1 MARLHRFQ
9 GEHPEVGFTAP
20 HWGGQGRYIA
30 RIAAGTI
37 PGESRE
43 VTVSSADLAGLMD
56 QLDDYL
62 PPGDSKSGP
71 GADLMEPA
79 VERREHPAH
88 RVLTGRV
95 VEAAMEPAVERRE
108 HRPTSAAATARTWRR
123 NGARR

>member
-1 MARLHRFQ
+1 MSGAADRGRGALRGIDGALSPRNDPVARLHRFQ

-62 PPGDSKSGP
+62 PPGDSNP
-71 GADLMEPA
+71 DPEP
-79 VERREHPAH
+79 
-88 RVLTGRV
+88 T
-95 VEAAMEPAVERRE
+95 
-108 HRPTSAAATARTWRR
+108 
-123 NGARR
+123 